1 MTSDPYT
8 ALGAFLTSYE
18 AERLALVLANGD
30 TTIEA
35 LREIPRMR
43 RPEATRLLKNTD
55 LGNHR
60 LEISLAVLWAI
71 AGARSVRTTITPVWT
86 MPSPESNTGRLTDQ
100 VLDLIDKARMSVV
113 CSSFNFSKGSK
124 MWAVL
129 ENTLQRPGM
138 GVTVYL
144 DERVG
149 KSQNVADQLPEVA
162 VHRSRTP
169 EGRRLVNHAKF
180 VIIDRTLVLSTS
192 ANFSRPAEN
201 TNIEFGLLVKD
212 PDLAAAIEET
222 MRAQQGVLY
231 ELVPPTN
238 TQADMTRFDGQ
249 AGLGELEP
257 RKDVAHGQEGSTD
270 PAHTP
275 PLNPA

>member
-1 MTSDPYT
+1 MTSDPHT

-18 AERLALVLANGD
+18 AERLALVLANGG

-35 LREIPRMR
+35 LREINRTR
-43 RPEATRLLKNTD
+43 RPEVTYLLKNTG
-55 LGNHR
+55 LGHHR
-60 LEISLAVLWAI
+60 LETSLAVLRAI
-71 AGARSVRTTITPVWT
+71 AGARSVRTTLTPVWT
-86 MPSPESNTGRLTDQ
+86 MPSPESNTGRLTGQ

-129 ENTLQRPGM
+129 ENAAQRPGM
-138 GVTVYL
+138 GVTIYL
-144 DERVG
+144 DARVG

-162 VHRSRTP
+162 VHRARTP

-201 TNIEFGLLVKD
+201 TNIEFGLLVED
-212 PDLAAAIEET
+212 PNLASDIEET

-231 ELVPPTN
+231 ELVPPTS
-238 TQADMTRFDGQ
+238 TQ
-249 AGLGELEP
+249 L
-257 RKDVAHGQEGSTD
+257 DVT
-270 PAHTP
+270 
-275 PLNPA
+275 